1 MNLNAAM
8 ESVIRYA
15 IAESL
20 PEAAV
25 RKALADVPYAQT
37 VTAADLASR
46 IGHAGAHRAV
56 GGAVRANPFALVVPT
71 HRLVRA
77 NGQPWGEGKP
87 ARVRAAL
94 LRFEQQG

>member
-25 RKALADVPYAQT
+25 RKALADC
-37 VTAADLASR
+37 S
-46 IGHAGAHRAV
+46 AGA
-56 GGAVRANPFALVVPT
+56 FL
-71 HRLVRA
+71 RL
-77 NGQPWGEGKP
+77 E
-87 ARVRAAL
+87 
-94 LRFEQQG
+94 LRRK

>member
-25 RKALADVPYAQT
+25 AH
-37 VTAADLASR
+37 
-46 IGHAGAHRAV
+46 GECGA
-56 GGAVRANPFALVVPT
+56 
-71 HRLVRA
+71 
-77 NGQPWGEGKP
+77 
-87 ARVRAAL
+87 
-94 LRFEQQG
+94 

>member
-25 RKALADVPYAQT
+25 RKALADLPREKGRQSGVAHGE
-37 VTAADLASR
+37 R
-46 IGHAGAHRAV
+46 GA
-56 GGAVRANPFALVVPT
+56 
-71 HRLVRA
+71 
-77 NGQPWGEGKP
+77 
-87 ARVRAAL
+87 
-94 LRFEQQG
+94 